1 MSNNPKDLRYYLKK
15 LQEEA
20 PEEFVTVSKEVDPK
34 LELSGV
40 VRKLQAE
47 ERYPAVFYE
56 KVKGSD
62 LNVISNLMANRKALC
77 IAMETSEDEVLDA
90 YIEREDNLIPP
101 KIVETGPVK
110 EVILKGDDIDLYKL
124 PITHHC
130 EKDSGDFITA
140 GITVVKDPETGV
152 YNAGIYRM
160 MRFDKKTLGMSYEKH
175 THIGYI
181 HRHMIK
187 QDKPLECITFIGHH
201 PACILGSQSKV
212 PQDVSE
218 YDVMG
223 SLMQQPLELTKGETV
238 DLLVPAW
245 AEIVIE
251 GIIPPE
257 RIEPEGPFGE
267 YTWYYGL
274 ERPSPVMEVTAVTC
288 RKDAIYHDLFA
299 AHPEH
304 NITGQLGR
312 ESILYKKVK
321 ALVPSVKKVAM
332 PISGLCRFH
341 AYVQIAKEYDGEGKL
356 AAIAALSS
364 DSFVKLAVIVDEDV
378 DISNDSEVLWAIAT
392 RTQPDRSTFFIPEIA
407 GSRLDP
413 ASYSIWS
420 RNEKDSLITKWAI
433 DATMPIEAPFEQRAD
448 VPKEIWG
455 KMDLADY
462 IKGWQKK

>member
-1 MSNNPKDLRYYLKK
+1 MIINQVKDLRYYLEKLH
-15 LQEEA
+15 LQEPKEILIV
-20 PEEFVTVSKEVDPK
+20 EREVDPK

-40 VRKLQAE
+40 LRKLQAE
-47 ERYPAVFYE
+47 NRFPAVIFE

-62 LNVISNLMANRKALC
+62 MKVISNLVANRKALC
-77 IAMETSEDEVLDA
+77 VAMETSEDKVLDA
-90 YIEREDNLIPP
+90 YIKREDNSIEP
-101 KIVETGPVK
+101 KIVPTGPVK
-110 EVILKGDDIDLYKL
+110 DIIVKGKNVDLYKL

-140 GITVVKDPETGV
+140 GITVVKDPDSGV

-160 MRFDKKTLGMSYEKH
+160 MRLSKDTLGMSYEKH
-175 THIGYI
+175 AHIGRV
-181 HRHMIK
+181 HRKMIK
-187 QDKPLECITFIGHH
+187 KNKPLECITFIGHH

-212 PQDVSE
+212 PFGVSE
-218 YDVMG
+218 YNVMG
-223 SLMQQPLELTKGETV
+223 GLMEQPLEITQAETV

-251 GIIPPE
+251 GIISPD

-274 ERPSPVMEVTAVTC
+274 ERQSPVMEVTAITY
-288 RKDAIYHDLFA
+288 RKDAIFHDLFA

-312 ESILYKKVK
+312 ESVLYKRVK
-321 ALVPSVKKVAM
+321 AIVPSVKKVAM

-356 AAIAALSS
+356 AALAALAS

-378 DISNDSEVLWAIAT
+378 DINNDSEVLWAIAT
-392 RTQPDRSTFFIPEIA
+392 RTQPDRSTFFVPDIA

-413 ASYSIWS
+413 CSYSVWN
-420 RNEKDSLITKWAI
+420 RHDKDSLTTKWGI
-433 DATMPIEAPFEQRAD
+433 DATKPIEAPFEERAD
-448 VPKEIWG
+448 VPKEIWE
-455 KMDLADY
+455 KINLEEY
-462 IKGWQKK
+462 IKDYK